1 MWTISETTLFTFC
14 SNKQTP
20 DFQQETKEVKRHKSQ
35 LQQEKDLSFSKLVFP
50 LRLT

>member
-20 DFQQETKEVKRHKSQ
+20 DFQQETKEIEHHKSQ
-35 LQQEKDLSFSKLVFP
+35 LQQEKDYHFQNWFFLSA
-50 LRLT
+50 